1 MKISANKILRAFT
14 LVEMMTTVGCSSFI
28 LAAVITAGV
37 ALQRSFAAV
46 EGYSIAEGNQM
57 RVLDYMAMDSRRCYS
72 ASVTTDVNNIST
84 LTLTV
89 PNYYDAN
96 GNPVNPGFYDS
107 AGNPVVP
114 GSAQDATVGYG
125 GGTTS
130 ISYYITKDQ
139 NGRPLYFMRQVGTDP
154 SKAKPIATNV
164 SSFTITPQDLSS
176 NVTCSITFS
185 PTFTSSRTNNAAGTT
200 VYCNVFL
207 QNPRA
212 RQ

>member
-1 MKISANKILRAFT
+1 MRISGNKLRRAFT
-14 LVEMMTTVGCSSFI
+14 LVEMMMTVGCSSLI

-46 EGYSIAEGNQM
+46 EDYSIAVGNQM
-57 RVLDYMAMDSRRCYS
+57 RVLDYIAMDSRRCYS
-72 ASVTTDVNNIST
+72 ASVTTDVNNIPT

-107 AGNPVVP
+107 TGTLVT

-125 GGTTS
+125 GGTTP
-130 ISYYITKDQ
+130 ISYYIAKDPSGKIV
-139 NGRPLYFMRQVGTDP
+139 NFMRQVGPDP
-154 SKAKPIATNV
+154 SKAKAIATNI
-164 SSFTITPQDLSS
+164 SSFTITPQDLNS
-176 NVTCSITFS
+176 NVTCRITFL
-185 PTFTSSRTNNAAGTT
+185 PKFTSSGANNGAGTT